1 MEIIINFDVDLLF
14 IRIFSQEIFMRI
26 LLPISLTVDDNS
38 FCYRMKKK
46 QLTTPFI
53 IFNQR

>member
-38 FCYRMKKK
+38 FCYRMKKN

>member
-38 FCYRMKKK
+38 FCYRMKKNPTYHS
-46 QLTTPFI
+46 LYNI
-53 IFNQR
+53 